1 MQNLPLLFIIL
12 GVFLF
17 TAILSSLF
25 GRWLESTGLLPE
37 IIGIAISMVISW
49 ALTFGILVFILRKKG
64 MI

>member
-25 GRWLESTGLLPE
+25 GRWLENTGLLPE
-37 IIGIAISMVISW
+37 NIGIAISMVISW
-49 ALTFGILVFILRKKG
+49 VLTFGILVFILRKKG